1 MVVNR
6 HTPEDAFRQMYF
18 LLGLV
23 FGVILGVGVLLL
35 WAVGSQWDEPFRKR
49 DDEGKL
55 KRRWL

>member
-1 MVVNR
+1 
-6 HTPEDAFRQMYF
+6 MYF